1 MFLFLI
7 MKYSDIKNELLNLY
21 KDYNSSDKT
30 SEIDYVLS
38 EIKKVDLL
46 KVKFEDFSLKEY
58 KKAKNIIIKHL
69 KLDMPI
75 QKIFKKAYFY
85 GLEFYVN
92 NNVLTPRQD
101 SEILIENAL
110 KENFNSCLD
119 LCCGSGALGLAIKK
133 NRPQTNLTLVDI
145 SPKALK
151 VSKINVKKLNEN
163 AKIIKSNM
171 FDKIK
176 DKFDLI
182 VCNPPYIETK
192 TIENLDNNVKKFDPK
207 ISLDGGVDGL
217 KFYKIIYENL
227 DNYLNSGGV
236 CFLEIGYN
244 QGSLVDLFKQRF
256 KNVSLIKD
264 YNNLDRVIKIVKE

>member
-21 KDYNSSDKT
+21 NDYNFSDKT
-30 SEIDYVLS
+30 SDIDYVLS

-46 KVKFEDFSLKEY
+46 KVRFEEFSLNEY
-58 KKAKNIIIKHL
+58 KKAKNIILKHL
-69 KLDMPI
+69 KLDMPL

-110 KENFNSCLD
+110 KENFNCCLD
-119 LCCGSGALGLAIKK
+119 LCCGSGALGLTIKK

-145 SPKALK
+145 SLKALK
-151 VSKINVKKLNEN
+151 VSKINAKKLNEN

-192 TIENLDNNVKKFDPK
+192 TIENLDNNVKNFDPK

-227 DNYLNSGGV
+227 DNYLNSKGV

-244 QGSLVDLFKQRF
+244 QGSLVDLFKQKF

>member
-1 MFLFLI
+1 
-7 MKYSDIKNELLNLY
+7 MKYIDVKSDLLNLY
-21 KDYNSSDKT
+21 NSYSNKNT

-46 KVKFEDFSLKEY
+46 QVRFEDFSLNEY
-58 KKAKNIIIKHL
+58 KKAKNIIKKHL
-69 KLDMPI
+69 KQDMPL

-92 NNVLTPRQD
+92 NNVLSPRQD

-119 LCCGSGALGLAIKK
+119 LCCGSGALGLTIKK
-133 NRPQTNLTLVDI
+133 NRPQINLTLVDI
-145 SPKALK
+145 SSKALR
-151 VSKINVKKLNEN
+151 VSKINAKKLKLS

-176 DKFDLI
+176 GKFDLI

-192 TIENLDNNVKKFDPK
+192 TIENLDNSVKNFDPK

-217 KFYKIIYENL
+217 KFYKNIYENL
-227 DNYLNSGGV
+227 DSFLENKGV
-236 CFLEIGYN
+236 CLLEIGYN
-244 QGSLVDLFKQRF
+244 QGNLVDLFKQKF